1 MHVRMRQRQS
11 EELNAVLESV
21 DENFGRAVNELMVTQ
36 KENFERF
43 TEITEGNCRQIDDL
57 SAQGTKIEAFL
68 DEVVGII
75 KENDQKSLKITE
87 NLEKFER
94 DFTIYKQEI
103 KDIISDFENRYGYFH
118 NSVQTD
124 ISSIMKAQR
133 EANTGIEKFVEM
145 VDQRTGVLESTV
157 DEKINN
163 LSEQVVETKS
173 IACSGGQVDMELVT
187 NNLNKFK
194 HDNKRSQN
202 KIDSLGKKLDNFRNE
217 INTLFEDF

>member
-1 MHVRMRQRQS
+1 
-11 EELNAVLESV
+11 
-21 DENFGRAVNELMVTQ
+21 
-36 KENFERF
+36 
-43 TEITEGNCRQIDDL
+43 L
-57 SAQGTKIEAFL
+57 SAQGTKIETFL

-75 KENDQKSLKITE
+75 KENDDKSLKITE

-103 KDIISDFENRYGYFH
+103 KDLVTDFENRYGYFH

-145 VDQRTGVLESTV
+145 VDQRTGILESNV
-157 DEKINN
+157 DEKITN
-163 LSEQVVETKS
+163 LSEQVSETKT
-173 IACSGGQVDMELVT
+173 IACSGGQVDMELVN

-202 KIDSLGKKLDNFRNE
+202 KIDSLGKKLENFRNE
-217 INTLFEDF
+217 INTLFEDFENNSSQK